1 MKAICK
7 KLFTI
12 ALVFTFILPFFSA
25 ITYADSEVNTINL
38 QETSLSLNTNTDA
51 DETYIFQRE
60 KLYNDIST
68 YSATEILVFVGG
80 IVVGYIVDGAIIS
93 TTGHSAGWWASE
105 AMKRAKSNVEKVF
118 INDDGTSYGVGA
130 SGCVKNSPHGV
141 WHCPYL

>member
-68 YSATEILVFVGG
+68 YSATG
-80 IVVGYIVDGAIIS
+80 S
-93 TTGHSAGWWASE
+93 
-105 AMKRAKSNVEKVF
+105 
-118 INDDGTSYGVGA
+118 
-130 SGCVKNSPHGV
+130 
-141 WHCPYL
+141 